1 MMLKNIAERAA
12 REELESQR
20 RRDVDL
26 RTKSDAGQALR
37 LQMLEKQAQKDLD
50 RRNDALFAEN
60 AASQVNYMND
70 LDRQA
75 SMKK

>member
-1 MMLKNIAERAA
+1 MLKNIAERAA

-37 LQMLEKQAQKDLD
+37 LQMLEKQAQKELEK
-50 RRNDALFAEN
+50 RNDALFAEK
-60 AASQVNYMND
+60 AAS
-70 LDRQA
+70 
-75 SMKK
+75 

>member
-1 MMLKNIAERAA
+1 
-12 REELESQR
+12 
-20 RRDVDL
+20 
-26 RTKSDAGQALR
+26 
-37 LQMLEKQAQKDLD
+37 MLEKQAQKDLD

-75 SMKK
+75 SMKKQEVKQ